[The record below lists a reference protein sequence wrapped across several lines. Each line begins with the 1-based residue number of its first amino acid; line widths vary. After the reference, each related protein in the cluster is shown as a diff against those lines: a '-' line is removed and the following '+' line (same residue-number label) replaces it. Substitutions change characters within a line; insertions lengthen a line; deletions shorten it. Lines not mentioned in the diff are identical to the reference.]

1 MDILKH
7 YGFVVGGTP
16 NRTQNTVA
24 RDFLVVVEQSPEGA
38 GIITDEARGEAEP
51 SSSSYN
57 QAEQASSSSSVV
69 PTTTTTVA
77 SVGPAMRT
85 TRVTEV

>member
-38 GIITDEARGEAEP
+38 GVVRDEARGEAVP
-51 SSSSYN
+51 SSSSNN
-57 QAEQASSSSSVV
+57 QAGQASSSSVV
-69 PTTTTTVA
+69 PTITTTTA
-77 SVGPAMRT
+77 SVSPAMRT

>member
-38 GIITDEARGEAEP
+38 GVVRGEERGEAVP
-51 SSSSYN
+51 SSSSNN
-57 QAEQASSSSSVV
+57 QAGQASSSSFV
-69 PTTTTTVA
+69 PTITTTA
-77 SVGPAMRT
+77 SVSPAMRP